1 MSGDQPVATVPPG
14 VPRTERVRIGTD
26 RAVQVEHPTLPVEE
40 LQALRREI
48 ANHCGPAHPNEGTE
62 GTLLTRLVASPPMEL
77 AFLSAVEQA
86 RLVRCGEISA
96 VELVRASLERIEQ
109 LDPLLNSFVTVVADQ
124 ALETA
129 RLADSTPTE
138 APFRGV
144 PIGVKD
150 LAPTAGI
157 RTTYSSRAYANN
169 VPDFDSAVVRRI
181 REAGFVIVGKT
192 NTPEFG
198 TVAFTES
205 ELNGV
210 TRNPWNTDLTPG
222 GSSGG
227 AAAALA
233 AGLVPA
239 AHATD
244 GGGSV
249 RIPASCC
256 GLFGL
261 KPSRGRVSSAPYGVF
276 EGLST
281 AGPLTRSVEDA
292 AHLLDVLAGY
302 EPGDPWWAPPPDRP
316 FATAT
321 HDPPPR
327 LRVAVTSSPPIDLPV
342 APECLVA
349 VTSAAALLA
358 DLGHDVRHETPPWHA
373 PELFDMFIAVWQ
385 VGPAL
390 HPIDDV
396 SLLTPLNRGLV
407 DAARRASA
415 ADYGRTVAALQM
427 LARRIVTFWSE
438 VDVVLTPTL
447 ALPPVPIG
455 WQDVAEG
462 AIPQLRRNTEFTPF
476 TAIANLTGLPA
487 MSLPLHWTE
496 EGLPIGVQAIG
507 PPAGDALLLSLAAE
521 LEAVRPWADRRPLVS

>member
-1 MSGDQPVATVPPG
+1 
-14 VPRTERVRIGTD
+14 
-26 RAVQVEHPTLPVEE
+26 
-40 LQALRREI
+40 
-48 ANHCGPAHPNEGTE
+48 
-62 GTLLTRLVASPPMEL
+62 MEL

-86 RLVRCGEISA
+86 RLVRSGDLSST
-96 VELVRASLERIEQ
+96 ELVRSSLERIEG
-109 LDPLLNSFVTVVADQ
+109 LDPTLNAFVTVCADE
-124 ALETA
+124 ALATA
-129 RLADSTPTE
+129 AAIDSAPGD

-144 PIGVKD
+144 PIGIKD

-157 RTTYSSRAYANN
+157 RTTYSSRAFADH

-210 TRNPWNTDLTPG
+210 TRNPWNTALTPG

-244 GGGSV
+244 GGGSI

-261 KPSRGRVSSAPYGVF
+261 KPSRGRVSTAPFGAF

-281 AGPLTRSVEDA
+281 SGPLTRTVEDA

-302 EPGDPWWAPPPDRP
+302 EPGDPWWAPPPAEP
-316 FATAT
+316 FATTTVA
-321 HDPPPR
+321 PLPR
-327 LRVAVTSSPPIDLPV
+327 LRIAVTSTPPVETAVD
-342 APECLVA
+342 PECVAA
-349 VTSAAALLA
+349 VTSAAELLA
-358 DLGHDVRHETPPWHA
+358 ALGHDVHEGAPAWHESDLLA
-373 PELFDMFIAVWQ
+373 RFIAVWQ

-390 HPIDDV
+390 QPVEDI

-407 DAARRASA
+407 EAALAESA
-415 ADYGRTVAALQM
+415 ADYGRTVASLQM
-427 LARRIVTFWSE
+427 LARRIVAFWND
-438 VDVVLTPTL
+438 VDIVLTPTL
-447 ALPPVPIG
+447 ALRPVPIG
-455 WQDVAEG
+455 WQDAVAG
-462 AIPQLRRNTEFTPF
+462 AIPQLLRNTEFTPF
-476 TAIANLTGLPA
+476 TAVANFTGLPA
-487 MSLPLHWTE
+487 MSLPLHWTSD
-496 EGLPIGVQAIG
+496 GVPIGVQAIG
-507 PPAGDALLLSLAAE
+507 PPAGEALLLSLAAE
-521 LEAVRPWADRRPLVS
+521 IETARPWADRRPPIV

>member
-1 MSGDQPVATVPPG
+1 
-14 VPRTERVRIGTD
+14 
-26 RAVQVEHPTLPVEE
+26 
-40 LQALRREI
+40 
-48 ANHCGPAHPNEGTE
+48 
-62 GTLLTRLVASPPMEL
+62 MEL
-77 AFLSAVEQA
+77 AFVSAVEQA
-86 RLVRCGEISA
+86 RLVRAREISSA
-96 VELVRASLERIEQ
+96 ELVRASLDRIER
-109 LDPLLNSFVTVVADQ
+109 LDPSLNSFVTVIAEQ
-124 ALETA
+124 ALAAAE
-129 RLADSTPTE
+129 LVDSTPSD

-157 RTTYSSRAYANN
+157 RTTFSSRAYADY

-181 REAGFVIVGKT
+181 RDAGFVIVGKT

-210 TRNPWNTDLTPG
+210 TRNPWNTELTPG

-244 GGGSV
+244 GGGSI

-261 KPSRGRVSSAPYGVF
+261 KPSRGRVSTAPYGAF

-281 AGPLTRSVEDA
+281 SGPLARTVEDA

-302 EPGDPWWAPPPDRP
+302 EPGDPWWAPPPERP
-316 FATAT
+316 FATAPLE
-321 HDPPPR
+321 PPPR
-327 LRVAVTSSPPIDLPV
+327 LRIAVTASPPIDLAV
-342 APECLVA
+342 DPECVAA

-358 DLGHDVRHETPPWHA
+358 ELGHDVRDATPPWHA
-373 PELFDMFIAVWQ
+373 PDLFDRFIAVWQ

-390 HPIDDV
+390 HPIEDL

-407 DAARRASA
+407 EAARSESA
-415 ADYGRTVAALQM
+415 ADYGRSVASLQM
-427 LARRIVTFWSE
+427 LARRTVSFWSD

-455 WQDVAEG
+455 WQDAVEG
-462 AIPQLRRNTEFTPF
+462 AIPQLLRNTEFTPF

-496 EGLPIGVQAIG
+496 DGIPIGVQAIG
-507 PPAGDALLLSLAAE
+507 PPAGDALLLALAAE
-521 LEAVRPWADRRPLVS
+521 LESARPWAERRPPIS

>member
-1 MSGDQPVATVPPG
+1 MRMHLES
-14 VPRTERVRIGTD
+14 
-26 RAVQVEHPTLPVEE
+26 
-40 LQALRREI
+40 ALL
-48 ANHCGPAHPNEGTE
+48 G
-62 GTLLTRLVASPPMEL
+62 SPSMEL

-86 RLVRCGEISA
+86 RLVRDGKVSA
-96 VELVRASLERIEQ
+96 AELVTASLERIERI
-109 LDPLLNSFVTVVADQ
+109 DPALNAFVTLCGEEALAVA
-124 ALETA
+124 A
-129 RLADSTPTE
+129 RIDATSGE

-157 RTTYSSRAYANN
+157 RTTYSSRAYADH

-205 ELNGV
+205 ELNGA
-210 TRNPWNTDLTPG
+210 TRNPWNVELTPG

-244 GGGSV
+244 GGGSI

-261 KPSRGRVSSAPYGVF
+261 KPSRGRVSTAPFGAF

-281 AGPLTRSVEDA
+281 SGPLTRSVEDA

-302 EPGDPWWAPPPDRP
+302 EPGDPWWAPPPDEP
-316 FATAT
+316 FANAVLAG
-321 HDPPPR
+321 PRR
-327 LRVAVTSSPPIDLPV
+327 LRVTVTSSPPVDV
-342 APECLVA
+342 TVDPECIAALA
-349 VTSAAALLA
+349 SAAELLTE
-358 DLGHDVRHETPPWHA
+358 LGHDVREGAPAWHEPG
-373 PELFDMFIAVWQ
+373 LFDLFIAVWQ

-390 HPIDDV
+390 HPVEDL
-396 SLLTPLNRGLV
+396 SQLTPLNRELV
-407 DAARRASA
+407 EAARATSA
-415 ADYGRTVAALQM
+415 ADFGRSVAALQM
-427 LARRIVTFWSE
+427 LARRIVSFWND

-447 ALPPVPIG
+447 ALQPVPVG
-455 WQDVAEG
+455 WQDEVDG
-462 AIPQLRRNTEFTPF
+462 AIPRLLRNTEFTPF
-476 TAIANLTGLPA
+476 TSIANVTGLPA
-487 MSLPLHWTE
+487 MSLPLYWTTD
-496 EGLPIGVQAIG
+496 GLPIGVQAIG
-507 PPAGDALLLSLAAE
+507 PPAGDALLLALAAE
-521 LEAVRPWADRRPLVS
+521 IESARPWVDRRPPIS